1 MKIGKFASENKVSI
15 DTIRHYM
22 ELGLVIP
29 EKIGGHY
36 DFDEVCQ
43 RDLEDILSLKDM
55 EFTLNEIKSI
65 FLFKRLGKLT
75 AYQEVECYR
84 QFFISK
90 HKKINKKIEKL
101 QNAKLKL
108 EDKIDRL
115 SSKKEQENF
124 TIGVDISA
132 LNLFKCLR
140 CGSDLTLYEGHIANN
155 QIINGILRCKCDNE
169 HIIDDGILIG
179 KNNIDDYEENLDYND
194 RKSYIAEYLNET
206 DPKYLDNVYK
216 GLDWAYKRLNFEE
229 LRGKKILD
237 LGSGSGFLLRQIYN
251 DLPEDSLY
259 IAVDHD
265 IERHRF
271 LKAMLEKAECQK
283 KSYFYML

>member
-1 MKIGKFASENKVSI
+1 MGDIMKIGKFASENKVSI

-90 HKKINKKIEKL
+90 HKK
-101 QNAKLKL
+101 
-108 EDKIDRL
+108 
-115 SSKKEQENF
+115 
-124 TIGVDISA
+124 
-132 LNLFKCLR
+132 
-140 CGSDLTLYEGHIANN
+140 
-155 QIINGILRCKCDNE
+155 
-169 HIIDDGILIG
+169 
-179 KNNIDDYEENLDYND
+179 
-194 RKSYIAEYLNET
+194 
-206 DPKYLDNVYK
+206 
-216 GLDWAYKRLNFEE
+216 
-229 LRGKKILD
+229 
-237 LGSGSGFLLRQIYN
+237 
-251 DLPEDSLY
+251 
-259 IAVDHD
+259 
-265 IERHRF
+265 
-271 LKAMLEKAECQK
+271 
-283 KSYFYML
+283 